1 MELVSLHSTNPVG
14 RRGAW
19 QSWQKIASVALHLV
33 VLAALTVKLRSVAKV
48 RTHPVKTAVVIVPYA
63 PGHRVFVRPPRP
75 KIVPPK
81 DPPKLVMKQP
91 EAEPTPPSAGDPT
104 GEADVSVAEANFYPD
119 PKPDL
124 SVLPHG
130 TRGDVVLD
138 IVIDEDGKVVDT
150 QLDQGLGH
158 GLDEAVMA
166 VIQTWTFTPA
176 TRAGKPVASK
186 QQLLFHFE
194 RA

>member
-1 MELVSLHSTNPVG
+1 MELVSLTATRLESG
-14 RRGAW
+14 RMSFR
-19 QSWQKIASVALHLV
+19 QIASIVLHVLV
-33 VLAALTVKLRSVAKV
+33 IAVVTYQFHHAAKIRPHPH
-48 RTHPVKTAVVIVPYA
+48 RTAAVIVPYS
-63 PGHRVFVRPPRP
+63 PGRSAVVPRPKP

-81 DPPKLVMKQP
+81 ETPKLVMKQP
-91 EAEPTPPSAGDPT
+91 EPPPPPSGGDPT
-104 GEADVSVAEANFYPD
+104 GESDVSVATADFYPD

-130 TRGDVVLD
+130 TRGDVVID
-138 IVIDEDGKVVDT
+138 IVIDEDGKVVDA
-150 QLDQGLGH
+150 QVDQGLGH

-166 VIQTWTFTPA
+166 VVETWTFTPA
-176 TRAGKPVASK
+176 TKAGKPVASK

>member
-1 MELVSLHSTNPVG
+1 MELVSLHSRHPDN
-14 RRGAW
+14 RRM
-19 QSWQKIASVALHLV
+19 SFKKIASAVLHVLL
-33 VLAALTVKLRSVAKV
+33 LAALTYQFRGIAKV
-48 RTHPVKTAVVIVPYA
+48 RDRIAARRLIPYA
-63 PGHRVFVRPPRP
+63 PGRTAAAQPPKP
-75 KIVPPK
+75 KIVPSK
-81 DPPKLVMKQP
+81 EEPKLATKEP
-91 EAEPTPPSAGDPT
+91 EPPPPSSSGDPS
-104 GEADVSVAEANFYPD
+104 GEADVSVAMANFYPQ

-130 TRGDVVLD
+130 TRGDVVID
-138 IVIDEDGKVVDT
+138 IVIDEEGKVVDT
-150 QLDQGLGH
+150 KVDQGLGH

-176 TRAGKPVASK
+176 TKAGKPVASE

>member
-1 MELVSLHSTNPVG
+1 MDLVSLTATYPDE
-14 RRGAW
+14 RGMSFKKAG
-19 QSWQKIASVALHLV
+19 SLVAHVL
-33 VLAALTVKLRSVAKV
+33 LAALAYQVHSVAKV
-48 RTHPVKTAVVIVPYA
+48 RQPTPKSAVLLVPYA
-63 PGHRVFVRPPRP
+63 PGHQAVVQPPRP

-81 DPPKLVMKQP
+81 EEPKLAMKEP
-91 EAEPTPPSAGDPT
+91 EPPPPSSSGDPS
-104 GEADVSVAEANFYPD
+104 GEADVTVAMANFYPP

-130 TRGDVVLD
+130 TQGDVVID

-150 QLDQGLGH
+150 QVDQGLGH
-158 GLDEAVMA
+158 GVDEAVMA

-176 TRAGKPVASK
+176 TKAGKPVASK

>member
-1 MELVSLHSTNPVG
+1 MSLKKG
-14 RRGAW
+14 
-19 QSWQKIASVALHLV
+19 ASVVLHVLV
-33 VLAALTVKLRSVAKV
+33 IAAITYQLHGVAKV
-48 RTHPVKTAVVIVPYA
+48 RRAKIVARKLTPYA
-63 PGHRVFVRPPRP
+63 PGRTAAVQPPKP

-81 DPPKLVMKQP
+81 DEPKLAVKQP
-91 EAEPTPPSAGDPT
+91 EPPPPSGGDPS
-104 GEADVSVAEANFYPD
+104 GEADVSVAMADFYPQ

-130 TRGDVVLD
+130 TRGDVVID
-138 IVIDEDGKVVDT
+138 VVIDEDGKVVET
-150 QLDQGLGH
+150 HLDQGLGH

-166 VIQTWTFTPA
+166 VVQTWTFTPA
-176 TRAGKPVASK
+176 TKAGKPVASE